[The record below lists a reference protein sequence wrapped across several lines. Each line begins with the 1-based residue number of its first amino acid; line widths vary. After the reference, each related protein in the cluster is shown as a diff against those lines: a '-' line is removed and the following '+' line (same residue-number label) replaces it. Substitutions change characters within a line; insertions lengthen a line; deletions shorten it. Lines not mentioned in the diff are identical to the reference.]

1 MMKRMLKLMMIALLL
16 SIGFYANEA
25 VASTIDALIQKM
37 SAGTTKNAVLDIL
50 FFDKTTIWVLVATFF
65 VAVGM
70 VNMASEIGSH
80 FTGASVGNSVGNSA
94 FATISGITVGAA
106 SKAIKSGKA
115 YNRYRQA
122 KKDAKGNM
130 SSSAL
135 GVNNFVEGSSGGADA
150 GTGGGA
156 NAAAAAAAA
165 SGLAGLAGGGLG
177 GGSSGGGSSAGPT
190 DSSSDG
196 ATPPPT
202 DSSTAEQTS
211 STSQTNTSADASTP
225 PPASSEDSADEIAP
239 LAGGKPPK
247 GGDVPPQGPGGRAPV
262 NPKVATAAAVAG
274 ADKIKTAEN
283 KAENAIQ
290 EAGEAKERAA
300 QAEERANESTQRID
314 SVKVGESTP
323 PANGAHN
330 SISDI
335 GSVSVSSANPLA
347 RGNIS
352 DIGSVSVSSGGSIS
366 DIGSVSVSSM
376 DKPK

>member
-16 SIGFYANEA
+16 LIGLYANDA
-25 VASTIDALIQKM
+25 VASTIDTLIQKM
-37 SAGTTKNAVLDIL
+37 SAGTTKNAVLDVL
-50 FFDKTTIWVLVATFF
+50 FFDKTTIWVLIATFF

-130 SSSAL
+130 SSPAL

-165 SGLAGLAGGGLG
+165 SGLAGVASGGSSGGG
-177 GGSSGGGSSAGPT
+177 SGGGSSAGPT

-211 STSQTNTSADASTP
+211 STSQTNTSTDTATP
-225 PPASSEDSADEIAP
+225 PPASSEDTADEIAP

-247 GGDVPPQGPGGRAPV
+247 GGNVPPEAPVGRAPV

-290 EAGEAKERAA
+290 EAGEAKEKAA
-300 QAEERANESTQRID
+300 QAEEKANESTQRID
-314 SVKVGESTP
+314 SVKVSESTP

-335 GSVSVSSANPLA
+335 GSVSVSSANPLE
-347 RGNIS
+347 RGN
-352 DIGSVSVSSGGSIS
+352 IS

>member
-16 SIGFYANEA
+16 LIGLYANDA
-25 VASTIDALIQKM
+25 VASTIDTLIQKM
-37 SAGTTKNAVLDIL
+37 SAGTTKNAVLDVL
-50 FFDKTTIWVLVATFF
+50 FFDKTTIWVLIATFF

-80 FTGASVGNSVGNSA
+80 FTGASVGGGVGNSA

-106 SKAIKSGKA
+106 SKAIKSGKMF
-115 YNRYRQA
+115 NRYRQA
-122 KKDAKGNM
+122 KKDAKGSM
-130 SSSAL
+130 SSPAL

-165 SGLAGLAGGGLG
+165 SGLAGLASGGSS

-190 DSSSDG
+190 GSTPDD

-211 STSQTNTSADASTP
+211 STSQTNTSTDTSTP
-225 PPASSEDSADEIAP
+225 PPATTEDTADGIAP
-239 LAGGKPPK
+239 LAGAKPPK
-247 GGDVPPQGPGGRAPV
+247 GGNVPPEGPAGRAPI

-290 EAGEAKERAA
+290 EAGEAKEKAA

-314 SVKVGESTP
+314 SVKVSESTP
-323 PANGAHN
+323 PANGVHN

-335 GSVSVSSANPLA
+335 GSVSVSSANPLE
-347 RGNIS
+347 RGN
-352 DIGSVSVSSGGSIS
+352 IS

>member
-16 SIGFYANEA
+16 LIGLYANDA
-25 VASTIDALIQKM
+25 VASTIDTLIQKM
-37 SAGTTKNAVLDIL
+37 SAGTTKNAVLDVL
-50 FFDKTTIWVLVATFF
+50 FFDKTTIWVLIATFF

-80 FTGASVGNSVGNSA
+80 FTGASVGGGVGNSA

-106 SKAIKSGKA
+106 SKAIKSGKMF
-115 YNRYRQA
+115 NRYRQA

-130 SSSAL
+130 SSPAL

-150 GTGGGA
+150 
-156 NAAAAAAAA
+156 AAAAAAA
-165 SGLAGLAGGGLG
+165 SGLAGLASGGSSGGG
-177 GGSSGGGSSAGPT
+177 SGGGSSAGPT
-190 DSSSDG
+190 GSAPDD

-211 STSQTNTSADASTP
+211 STSQTNTSTDTSTP
-225 PPASSEDSADEIAP
+225 PPATTEDTADGIAP
-239 LAGGKPPK
+239 LAGAKPPK
-247 GGDVPPQGPGGRAPV
+247 GGNVPPEGPAGRAPI

-290 EAGEAKERAA
+290 EAGEAKEKAA

-314 SVKVGESTP
+314 SVKVSESTP

-330 SISDI
+330 SVSDI
-335 GSVSVSSANPLA
+335 GSVSVLSANPLE
-347 RGNIS
+347 RGN
-352 DIGSVSVSSGGSIS
+352 IS

>member
-16 SIGFYANEA
+16 LIGLYANDA
-25 VASTIDALIQKM
+25 VASTIDTLIQKM
-37 SAGTTKNAVLDIL
+37 SAGTTKNAVLDVL
-50 FFDKTTIWVLVATFF
+50 FFDKTTIWVLIATFF

-80 FTGASVGNSVGNSA
+80 FTGASVGGGVGNSA

-106 SKAIKSGKA
+106 SKAIKSGKMF
-115 YNRYRQA
+115 NRYRQA
-122 KKDAKGNM
+122 KKDAKGSM
-130 SSSAL
+130 SSPAL

-165 SGLAGLAGGGLG
+165 SGLAGVAS
-177 GGSSGGGSSAGPT
+177 GGSSGGGSSGGSSAGPT
-190 DSSSDG
+190 GSAPDD

-211 STSQTNTSADASTP
+211 STSQTNTSTDTSTP
-225 PPASSEDSADEIAP
+225 PPETTEDTADGIAP
-239 LAGGKPPK
+239 LAGAKPPK
-247 GGDVPPQGPGGRAPV
+247 GGNVPPEGPAGRAPI

-290 EAGEAKERAA
+290 EAGEAKEKAA

-314 SVKVGESTP
+314 SVKVSESTP

-335 GSVSVSSANPLA
+335 GSVSVSSANPLE
-347 RGNIS
+347 RGN
-352 DIGSVSVSSGGSIS
+352 IS

>member
-1 MMKRMLKLMMIALLL
+1 MMKRMLKMMMIALLL
-16 SIGFYANEA
+16 LIGLYANDA
-25 VASTIDALIQKM
+25 VASTIDTLIQKM
-37 SAGTTKNAVLDIL
+37 SAGTTKNAVLDVL
-50 FFDKTTIWVLVATFF
+50 FFDKTTIWVLIATFF

-130 SSSAL
+130 SSPAL
-135 GVNNFVEGSSGGADA
+135 GVNNFVEGSGRGERLAIGSGGRVGVWGPARGSDGRIVDTPLTPLAPRGPARGSDSGENYIADSLR
-150 GTGGGA
+150 GGNDHKFDPTHA
-156 NAAAAAAAA
+156 RNAA
-165 SGLAGLAGGGLG
+165 
-177 GGSSGGGSSAGPT
+177 PT
-190 DSSSDG
+190 GESV
-196 ATPPPT
+196 PT
-202 DSSTAEQTS
+202 
-211 STSQTNTSADASTP
+211 
-225 PPASSEDSADEIAP
+225 SEDNETR
-239 LAGGKPPK
+239 
-247 GGDVPPQGPGGRAPV
+247 GRAPI

-274 ADKIKTAEN
+274 ADKIKTVKN

-290 EAGEAKERAA
+290 EAGEAKEKAA
-300 QAEERANESTQRID
+300 QAEEKANESTQRID
-314 SVKVGESTP
+314 SVKVSESTP
-323 PANGAHN
+323 PSNGAHN

-335 GSVSVSSANPLA
+335 GSVSVSSANPLE
-347 RGNIS
+347 RGN
-352 DIGSVSVSSGGSIS
+352 IS

>member
-16 SIGFYANEA
+16 LIGLYANDA
-25 VASTIDALIQKM
+25 VASTIDTLIQKM
-37 SAGTTKNAVLDIL
+37 SAGTTKNAVLDVL
-50 FFDKTTIWVLVATFF
+50 FFDKTTIWVLIATFF

-80 FTGASVGNSVGNSA
+80 FTGASVGGGVGNSA

-106 SKAIKSGKA
+106 SKAIKSGKMF
-115 YNRYRQA
+115 NRYRQA
-122 KKDAKGNM
+122 KKDAKGSM
-130 SSSAL
+130 SSPAL

-165 SGLAGLAGGGLG
+165 SGLAGVASGGSSGGG
-177 GGSSGGGSSAGPT
+177 SGGGSSAGPT
-190 DSSSDG
+190 GSAPDD

-211 STSQTNTSADASTP
+211 STSQTNTSTDTSTP
-225 PPASSEDSADEIAP
+225 PPETTEDTADGIAP
-239 LAGGKPPK
+239 LAGAKPPK
-247 GGDVPPQGPGGRAPV
+247 GGNVPPEGPAGRAPI

-290 EAGEAKERAA
+290 EAGEAKEKAA

-314 SVKVGESTP
+314 SVKVSESTP
-323 PANGAHN
+323 PANGVHN

-335 GSVSVSSANPLA
+335 GSVSVSSANPLE
-347 RGNIS
+347 RGN
-352 DIGSVSVSSGGSIS
+352 IS

>member
-16 SIGFYANEA
+16 LIGLYANDA
-25 VASTIDALIQKM
+25 VASTIDTLIQKM
-37 SAGTTKNAVLDIL
+37 SAGTTKNAVLDVL
-50 FFDKTTIWVLVATFF
+50 FFDKTTIWVLIATFF

-80 FTGASVGNSVGNSA
+80 FTGASVGGGVGNSA

-106 SKAIKSGKA
+106 SKAIKSGKMF
-115 YNRYRQA
+115 NRYRQA
-122 KKDAKGNM
+122 KKDAKGSM
-130 SSSAL
+130 SSPAL

-156 NAAAAAAAA
+156 NAAAAAAAG
-165 SGLAGLAGGGLG
+165 SGLAGLASGGSSGGG
-177 GGSSGGGSSAGPT
+177 SGGGSSAGPT
-190 DSSSDG
+190 GSAPDD

-211 STSQTNTSADASTP
+211 STSQTNTSTDTSTP
-225 PPASSEDSADEIAP
+225 PPATTEDTADGIAP
-239 LAGGKPPK
+239 LAGAKPPK
-247 GGDVPPQGPGGRAPV
+247 GGNVPPEGPAGRAPI

-290 EAGEAKERAA
+290 EAGEAKEKAA

-314 SVKVGESTP
+314 SVKVAESTP

-335 GSVSVSSANPLA
+335 GSVSVSSANPLE
-347 RGNIS
+347 RGN
-352 DIGSVSVSSGGSIS
+352 IS

>member
-16 SIGFYANEA
+16 LIGLYANDA
-25 VASTIDALIQKM
+25 VASTIDTLIQKM
-37 SAGTTKNAVLDIL
+37 SAGTTKNAVLDVL
-50 FFDKTTIWVLVATFF
+50 FFDKTTIWVLIATFF

-80 FTGASVGNSVGNSA
+80 FTGASVGGGVGNSA

-106 SKAIKSGKA
+106 SKAIKSGKMF
-115 YNRYRQA
+115 NRYRQA
-122 KKDAKGNM
+122 KKDAKGSM
-130 SSSAL
+130 SSPAL

-165 SGLAGLAGGGLG
+165 SGLAGVA
-177 GGSSGGGSSAGPT
+177 SGGSSAGPT
-190 DSSSDG
+190 GSAPDD

-211 STSQTNTSADASTP
+211 STSQTNTSTDTATP
-225 PPASSEDSADEIAP
+225 PPASSEDTADEIAP
-239 LAGGKPPK
+239 LAGAKPPK
-247 GGDVPPQGPGGRAPV
+247 GGNVPPEGPAGRAPI

-290 EAGEAKERAA
+290 EAGEAKEKAA

-314 SVKVGESTP
+314 SVKVSESTP

-335 GSVSVSSANPLA
+335 GSVSVSSANPLE
-347 RGNIS
+347 RGN
-352 DIGSVSVSSGGSIS
+352 IS

>member
-16 SIGFYANEA
+16 LIGLYANDA
-25 VASTIDALIQKM
+25 VASTIDTLIQKM
-37 SAGTTKNAVLDIL
+37 SAGTTKNAVLDVL
-50 FFDKTTIWVLVATFF
+50 FFDKTTIWVLIATFF

-122 KKDAKGNM
+122 KKDAKGSM
-130 SSSAL
+130 SSPAL
-135 GVNNFVEGSSGGADA
+135 GVNNFVEGSGRRERLAIGSGGRVGVWGPARGSDGGENYIADSLR
-150 GTGGGA
+150 GGNDHKFDPTHA
-156 NAAAAAAAA
+156 RNAA
-165 SGLAGLAGGGLG
+165 
-177 GGSSGGGSSAGPT
+177 PT
-190 DSSSDG
+190 GESV
-196 ATPPPT
+196 PT
-202 DSSTAEQTS
+202 
-211 STSQTNTSADASTP
+211 
-225 PPASSEDSADEIAP
+225 SEDNETR
-239 LAGGKPPK
+239 
-247 GGDVPPQGPGGRAPV
+247 GRAPI

-274 ADKIKTAEN
+274 ADKIKTVKN

-290 EAGEAKERAA
+290 EAGEAKEKAA
-300 QAEERANESTQRID
+300 QAEEKANESTQRID
-314 SVKVGESTP
+314 SVKVSESTP

-335 GSVSVSSANPLA
+335 GSVSVSSANPLE
-347 RGNIS
+347 RGKIS

>member
-16 SIGFYANEA
+16 LIGLYANDA
-25 VASTIDALIQKM
+25 VASTIDTLIQKM
-37 SAGTTKNAVLDIL
+37 SAGTTKNAVLDVL
-50 FFDKTTIWVLVATFF
+50 FFDKTTIWVLIATFF

-80 FTGASVGNSVGNSA
+80 FTGASVGGGVGNSA

-106 SKAIKSGKA
+106 SKAIKSGKMF
-115 YNRYRQA
+115 NRYRQA
-122 KKDAKGNM
+122 KKDAKGSM
-130 SSSAL
+130 SSPAL

-165 SGLAGLAGGGLG
+165 SGLAGLAGGGSSG
-177 GGSSGGGSSAGPT
+177 GGSGGGSSAGPT
-190 DSSSDG
+190 GSAPDG

-211 STSQTNTSADASTP
+211 STSQTNTSTDTSTP
-225 PPASSEDSADEIAP
+225 PPETTEDTADGIAP
-239 LAGGKPPK
+239 LAGAKPPK
-247 GGDVPPQGPGGRAPV
+247 GGNVPPEGPAGRAPI

-290 EAGEAKERAA
+290 EAGEAKEKAA

-314 SVKVGESTP
+314 SVKVSESTP
-323 PANGAHN
+323 PANGVHN

-335 GSVSVSSANPLA
+335 GSVSVSSANPLE
-347 RGNIS
+347 RGN
-352 DIGSVSVSSGGSIS
+352 IS

>member
-16 SIGFYANEA
+16 LIGLYANDA
-25 VASTIDALIQKM
+25 VASTIDTLIQKM
-37 SAGTTKNAVLDIL
+37 SAGTTKNAVLDVL
-50 FFDKTTIWVLVATFF
+50 FFDKTTIWVLIATFF

-80 FTGASVGNSVGNSA
+80 FTGASVGGGVGNSA

-106 SKAIKSGKA
+106 SKAIKSGKMF
-115 YNRYRQA
+115 NRYRQA
-122 KKDAKGNM
+122 KKDAKGSM
-130 SSSAL
+130 SSPAL

-156 NAAAAAAAA
+156 NAAAAAAAG
-165 SGLAGLAGGGLG
+165 SGLAGLASGGSSGGG
-177 GGSSGGGSSAGPT
+177 SGGGSSAGPT
-190 DSSSDG
+190 GSAPDDT
-196 ATPPPT
+196 TPPPT

-211 STSQTNTSADASTP
+211 STSQTNTSTDTSTP
-225 PPASSEDSADEIAP
+225 PPATTEDTADGIAP
-239 LAGGKPPK
+239 LAGAKPPK
-247 GGDVPPQGPGGRAPV
+247 GGNVPPEGPAGRAPI

-290 EAGEAKERAA
+290 EAGEAKEKAA
-300 QAEERANESTQRID
+300 QAEEKANESTQRID
-314 SVKVGESTP
+314 SVKVSESTP

-335 GSVSVSSANPLA
+335 GSVSVSSANPLE
-347 RGNIS
+347 RGN
-352 DIGSVSVSSGGSIS
+352 IS

>member
-16 SIGFYANEA
+16 LIGLYANDA
-25 VASTIDALIQKM
+25 VASTIDTLIQKM
-37 SAGTTKNAVLDIL
+37 SAGTTKNAVLDVL
-50 FFDKTTIWVLVATFF
+50 FFDKTTIWVLIATFF

-130 SSSAL
+130 SSPAL
-135 GVNNFVEGSSGGADA
+135 GVNNFVEGSGSGERLAIGSDGRVGTWGPARGADGRIVDASSSGG
-150 GTGGGA
+150 
-156 NAAAAAAAA
+156 
-165 SGLAGLAGGGLG
+165 SG

-190 DSSSDG
+190 DTSSDG
-196 ATPPPT
+196 GENYIADSLRGGNDHKFDPT
-202 DSSTAEQTS
+202 HARNAAPTGESVPT
-211 STSQTNTSADASTP
+211 
-225 PPASSEDSADEIAP
+225 SEDNETR
-239 LAGGKPPK
+239 
-247 GGDVPPQGPGGRAPV
+247 GRAPI

-290 EAGEAKERAA
+290 EAGEAKEKAA
-300 QAEERANESTQRID
+300 QAEEKANESTQRID
-314 SVKVGESTP
+314 SVKVSESTP

-347 RGNIS
+347 RGKIS
-352 DIGSVSVSSGGSIS
+352 DIGSVSVSSANPLERGNIS

>member
-16 SIGFYANEA
+16 LIGLYANDA
-25 VASTIDALIQKM
+25 VASTIDTLIQKM
-37 SAGTTKNAVLDIL
+37 SAGTTKNAVLDVL
-50 FFDKTTIWVLVATFF
+50 FFDKTTIWVLIATFF

-130 SSSAL
+130 SSPAL

-165 SGLAGLAGGGLG
+165 SGLAGVAG

-211 STSQTNTSADASTP
+211 STSQTNTSTDTATP
-225 PPASSEDSADEIAP
+225 PPASSGDTADEIAP
-239 LAGGKPPK
+239 LAGAKPPK
-247 GGDVPPQGPGGRAPV
+247 GGNVPPEGPAGRAPI

-290 EAGEAKERAA
+290 EAGEAKEKAA
-300 QAEERANESTQRID
+300 QAEEKANESTQRID
-314 SVKVGESTP
+314 SVKVSESTP
-323 PANGAHN
+323 PSNGAHN

-347 RGNIS
+347 RGKIS

>member
-16 SIGFYANEA
+16 LIGLYANDA
-25 VASTIDALIQKM
+25 VASTIDTLIQKM
-37 SAGTTKNAVLDIL
+37 SAGTTKNAVLDVL
-50 FFDKTTIWVLVATFF
+50 FFDKTTIWVLIATFF

-80 FTGASVGNSVGNSA
+80 FTGASVGGGVGNSA

-106 SKAIKSGKA
+106 SKAIKSGKMF
-115 YNRYRQA
+115 NRYRQA
-122 KKDAKGNM
+122 KKDAKGSM
-130 SSSAL
+130 SSPAL

-165 SGLAGLAGGGLG
+165 SGLAGVA
-177 GGSSGGGSSAGPT
+177 SGGSSAGPT
-190 DSSSDG
+190 GSAPDG
-196 ATPPPT
+196 A
-202 DSSTAEQTS
+202 
-211 STSQTNTSADASTP
+211 TP
-225 PPASSEDSADEIAP
+225 PPASSEDTADEIAP
-239 LAGGKPPK
+239 LAGAKPPK
-247 GGDVPPQGPGGRAPV
+247 GGNVPPEGPAGRAPI

-290 EAGEAKERAA
+290 EAGEAKEKAA

-314 SVKVGESTP
+314 SVKVSESTP

-335 GSVSVSSANPLA
+335 GSVSVSSANPLE
-347 RGNIS
+347 RGN
-352 DIGSVSVSSGGSIS
+352 IS

>member
-16 SIGFYANEA
+16 LIGLYANDA
-25 VASTIDALIQKM
+25 VASTIDTLIQKM
-37 SAGTTKNAVLDIL
+37 SAGTTKNAVLDVL
-50 FFDKTTIWVLVATFF
+50 FFDKTTIWVLIATFF

-80 FTGASVGNSVGNSA
+80 FTGASVGGGVGNSA
-94 FATISGITVGAA
+94 VATISGITVGAA
-106 SKAIKSGKA
+106 SKAIKSGKMF
-115 YNRYRQA
+115 NRYRQA
-122 KKDAKGNM
+122 KKDAKGSM
-130 SSSAL
+130 SSPAL

-165 SGLAGLAGGGLG
+165 SGLAGVASGGSSGGG
-177 GGSSGGGSSAGPT
+177 SGGGSSAGPT
-190 DSSSDG
+190 GSAPDD

-211 STSQTNTSADASTP
+211 STSQTNTSTDTSTP
-225 PPASSEDSADEIAP
+225 PPETTEDTADGIAP
-239 LAGGKPPK
+239 LAGAKPPK
-247 GGDVPPQGPGGRAPV
+247 GGNVPPEGPAGRAPI

-290 EAGEAKERAA
+290 EAGEAKEKAA

-314 SVKVGESTP
+314 SVKVSESTP
-323 PANGAHN
+323 PANGVHN

-335 GSVSVSSANPLA
+335 GSVSVSSANPLE
-347 RGNIS
+347 RGN
-352 DIGSVSVSSGGSIS
+352 IS

>member
-16 SIGFYANEA
+16 LIGLYANDA
-25 VASTIDALIQKM
+25 VASTIDTLIQKM
-37 SAGTTKNAVLDIL
+37 SAGTTKNAVLDVL
-50 FFDKTTIWVLVATFF
+50 FFDKTTIWVLIATFF

-80 FTGASVGNSVGNSA
+80 FTGASVGGGVGNSA

-106 SKAIKSGKA
+106 SKAIKSGKMF
-115 YNRYRQA
+115 NRYRQA
-122 KKDAKGNM
+122 KKDAKGSM
-130 SSSAL
+130 SSPAL

-165 SGLAGLAGGGLG
+165 SGLAGLASGGSSGGG
-177 GGSSGGGSSAGPT
+177 SGGGSSAGPT
-190 DSSSDG
+190 GSAPDD

-211 STSQTNTSADASTP
+211 STSQTNTSTDTSTP
-225 PPASSEDSADEIAP
+225 PPATTEDTADGIAP
-239 LAGGKPPK
+239 LAGVKPPK
-247 GGDVPPQGPGGRAPV
+247 GGNVPPEGPAGRAPI

-290 EAGEAKERAA
+290 EAGEAKEKAA

-314 SVKVGESTP
+314 SVKVSESTP

-335 GSVSVSSANPLA
+335 GSVSVSSANPLE
-347 RGNIS
+347 RGN
-352 DIGSVSVSSGGSIS
+352 IS